1 MTERPFLPH
10 DLGARNDP
18 KLVALE
24 IDGFAIGKAI
34 WWDLIEMLYE
44 QGGKLPTDYK
54 TLAYTLRYPTEEQ
67 VRHLVEDF
75 SLFHVEGGMFSNESA
90 KARIERKEQTRE
102 QRRAAGQASGR
113 SRGSSTPP
121 EQLNEQMFNK
131 CSTDVQQ
138 PLNTPKASVEQ
149 LNQINKNKSKEINQ
163 SAGAGAPA
171 REDEEDFLMYVFFF
185 RNLIDPVDEVG
196 RCLENYKDT
205 EIKNIRNVANKWN
218 PDKTGIRFDDPRSLD
233 LATGIYG
240 YIREA
245 ANPHEAAEF
254 LRHVDAI
261 DVDKGRN
268 EVKIRMLGADWQTSI
283 QGVINEVPSLVSTF
297 NTYRVTKR
305 VNS

>member
-34 WWDLIEMLYE
+34 WWDLLEMLYE

-90 KARIERKEQTRE
+90 KARIKLKAEALEKKRM
-102 QRRAAGQASGR
+102 AGSLGGR
-113 SRGSSTPP
+113 SRGVQAPAEAPNNQTLSTAQAPLKQT
-121 EQLNEQMFNK
+121 E
-131 CSTDVQQ
+131 STTQ
-138 PLNTPKASVEQ
+138 AI
-149 LNQINKNKSKEINQ
+149 NQINKQINQSKEINQ

-205 EIKNIRNVANKWN
+205 EIKNIRSVANKWN
-218 PDKTGIRFDDPRSLD
+218 PDKTGTRFDDPRSLD

-297 NTYRVTKR
+297 DTYRVTKR